1 MARKGL
7 RDLDLKGK
15 KVLLR
20 AEFNVPMKDGK
31 IINDTRIRAEL
42 PTIQYILEQ
51 GASILIM
58 THLGRP
64 KGQPVPEMSVE
75 PVAGHLSQLLGQPV
89 EFIPYG
95 SEESIRASAEK
106 MEPGHVALLENIRFW
121 AQEEKNDPEFSRFL
135 ASLGQ
140 VYINDAFGTA
150 HRAHCS
156 TEGVGHFLPAH
167 PGFLMEKEITALEGA
182 VNHPKRPLVVVMG
195 GSKVSDKIR
204 LIENLA
210 EKADIMLFGGAMAN
224 TLLAATGLNMGASK
238 VEEDKLGLTKDMI
251 SDVAKKDCQLL
262 YPQDLVV
269 ADRFAEDADTRI
281 VAANQVPAGW
291 MALDIGPATVAS
303 WQDIFRKAGT
313 IIWNGPLGVYEM
325 PAFAKG
331 SNGVAEAMAASEAVT
346 IVGGGDAVAAVKQA
360 GCGDRMSHLS
370 TGGGASLELLEGKK
384 LPVIEILQ

>member
-1 MARKGL
+1 
-7 RDLDLKGK
+7 
-15 KVLLR
+15 
-20 AEFNVPMKDGK
+20 
-31 IINDTRIRAEL
+31 
-42 PTIQYILEQ
+42 
-51 GASILIM
+51 
-58 THLGRP
+58 
-64 KGQPVPEMSVE
+64 
-75 PVAGHLSQLLGQPV
+75 
-89 EFIPYG
+89 
-95 SEESIRASAEK
+95 
-106 MEPGHVALLENIRFW
+106 
-121 AQEEKNDPEFSRFL
+121 
-135 ASLGQ
+135 
-140 VYINDAFGTA
+140 
-150 HRAHCS
+150 
-156 TEGVGHFLPAH
+156 
-167 PGFLMEKEITALEGA
+167 MEKEITALEGA

-331 SNGVAEAMAASEAVT
+331 SNGVAVAMAASEAVT

-384 LPVIEILQ
+384 LPGIEILQ

>member
-1 MARKGL
+1 
-7 RDLDLKGK
+7 
-15 KVLLR
+15 
-20 AEFNVPMKDGK
+20 
-31 IINDTRIRAEL
+31 
-42 PTIQYILEQ
+42 
-51 GASILIM
+51 
-58 THLGRP
+58 
-64 KGQPVPEMSVE
+64 
-75 PVAGHLSQLLGQPV
+75 
-89 EFIPYG
+89 
-95 SEESIRASAEK
+95 
-106 MEPGHVALLENIRFW
+106 
-121 AQEEKNDPEFSRFL
+121 
-135 ASLGQ
+135 
-140 VYINDAFGTA
+140 
-150 HRAHCS
+150 
-156 TEGVGHFLPAH
+156 
-167 PGFLMEKEITALEGA
+167 
-182 VNHPKRPLVVVMG
+182 
-195 GSKVSDKIR
+195 
-204 LIENLA
+204 
-210 EKADIMLFGGAMAN
+210 MAN

-384 LPVIEILQ
+384 LPGIEILQ